1 MKELLR
7 AAKEQL
13 ATRDI
18 NPVDAE
24 LLLAHAAHVTRMDLH
39 SKAIEFT
46 TQIRED
52 FQGFIS
58 ERLAGRPTQYI
69 IGESA
74 FRYLELE
81 VGEGVLIPRPETEL
95 LVDEVLHNL
104 NKFDETVSILDLGAG
119 SGAIGIALQT
129 ETAGKKKV
137 AVIAVE
143 NSVEALPWLHKNI
156 AKYDLPIRVVEESVV
171 SALMGVKCDIVVA
184 NPPYIP
190 NEQILPHDVL
200 NEPAAA
206 LLGGLD
212 GMDVPRLF
220 IQAASRLLKSGGMLA
235 IEHHETQGALIKS
248 ALELEFTNIRLHN
261 DLNDRPRFTT
271 AFRK

>member
-1 MKELLR
+1 M
-7 AAKEQL
+7 
-13 ATRDI
+13 
-18 NPVDAE
+18 
-24 LLLAHAAHVTRMDLH
+24 
-39 SKAIEFT
+39 
-46 TQIRED
+46 
-52 FQGFIS
+52 
-58 ERLAGRPTQYI
+58 
-69 IGESA
+69 
-74 FRYLELE
+74 
-81 VGEGVLIPRPETEL
+81 
-95 LVDEVLHNL
+95 
-104 NKFDETVSILDLGAG
+104 
-119 SGAIGIALQT
+119 
-129 ETAGKKKV
+129 